1 MVELLFGITFNLNE
15 NITTNKFTYITLLM
29 RYFIYSCKLKNKPID
44 PHDFVNALRQ
54 RDQIENAVNN

>member
-1 MVELLFGITFNLNE
+1 
-15 NITTNKFTYITLLM
+15 M

-54 RDQIENAVNN
+54 RDQIENTVNN